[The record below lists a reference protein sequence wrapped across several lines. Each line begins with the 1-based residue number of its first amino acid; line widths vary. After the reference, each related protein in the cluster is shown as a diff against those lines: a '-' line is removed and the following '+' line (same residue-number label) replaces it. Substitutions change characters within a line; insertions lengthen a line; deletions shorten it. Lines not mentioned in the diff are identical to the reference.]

1 MLYVDQ
7 GRYAEAAPL
16 LREAL
21 AMEPRFAAVRADLV
35 RGLRLDAQ
43 AQRKSGREA
52 AAKAL
57 EAEAARVEA
66 SAPPSVGAAAPTY
79 PRSGASIRL
88 PVCPLPWSL
97 FPGTPLPRFRTPMR
111 LKREAV
117 EALMADKPAGTT
129 LEEALEV
136 FEVFASGTLADEVY
150 VLDDVSG
157 KRIAIAPAAL
167 RNKYRKE

>member
-1 MLYVDQ
+1 
-7 GRYAEAAPL
+7 
-16 LREAL
+16 
-21 AMEPRFAAVRADLV
+21 
-35 RGLRLDAQ
+35 
-43 AQRKSGREA
+43 
-52 AAKAL
+52 
-57 EAEAARVEA
+57 
-66 SAPPSVGAAAPTY
+66 
-79 PRSGASIRL
+79 
-88 PVCPLPWSL
+88 
-97 FPGTPLPRFRTPMR
+97 MR

-117 EALMADKPAGTT
+117 EAMMAGRPAGAT